1 MARVGVPVPVTIT
14 YTSLRHVSNA
24 KNSLHDSRETKY
36 GCTTRLW
43 CCQDEQRRQKSRP
56 SEKEGVKHR
65 DTLGLHRFA
74 CKSDLCISCTITSP
88 SHQRITLWINHLI
101 RHPPYF
107 DVSVLKEVIE
117 MVRRDIDWALPNDLT
132 RRAQQD
138 YPAVT
143 SKQIMTIWT
152 KLAQEL
158 WKRKPESQLDSAT
171 ILLQESDDVTDLFIL
186 EVEEGVDQL
195 AWGMKK
201 ITHLLGAG
209 IIEVGIDATCPRVS

>member
-1 MARVGVPVPVTIT
+1 V
-14 YTSLRHVSNA
+14 
-24 KNSLHDSRETKY
+24 HDSQETKD
-36 GCTTRLW
+36 GCTTHFW
-43 CCQDEQRRQKSRP
+43 CCQDEQRKQKSRP

-74 CKSDLCISCTITSP
+74 CKSNLRISCTIASPTS
-88 SHQRITLWINHLI
+88 QRITIRISHLI

-107 DVSVLKEVIE
+107 DVSIPKEVVE

-132 RRAQQD
+132 RKIQQD

-143 SKQIMTIWT
+143 NKQIMTIWT

-158 WKRKPESQLDSAT
+158 WKRKPENQMESAT
-171 ILLQESDDVTDLFIL
+171 ILLKESDDVMDLFVL
-186 EVEEGVDQL
+186 EIEEGVDQL

-201 ITHLLGAG
+201 IAHLLGAG
-209 IIEVGIDATCPRVS
+209 IVEVGIDATCERNELSANP